1 MPRRT
6 AKISRPDNTNNEQE
20 DIEIEPVEDDDI
32 KENENEL
39 NFNDLKDLIFLGR
52 LNKAVDIS
60 GYRFVIST
68 LTTKQ
73 QRKVMQ
79 TVMQFDQLERLL
91 DIKPVTVAYSVK
103 TVNGVPLEELCEDED
118 IEDVLERRRAVISS
132 LQAAVIEKLYRS
144 YEELVSASNKEIGLE
159 ALKD

>member
-73 QRKVMQ
+73 QREVMQ
-79 TVMQFDQLERLL
+79 TVMQFDQLERML
-91 DIKPVTVAYSVK
+91 DIKPVTVAYCVK
-103 TVNGVPLEELCEDED
+103 SVNGVPLEELCEDD
-118 IEDVLERRRAVISS
+118 SIEDAAERKRDVISN
-132 LQAAVIEKLYRS
+132 LQAAVVEKLYRA
-144 YEELVSASNKEIGLE
+144 YEGLVGDSNKEIGLE